1 MINLNSIQEKILKGD
16 NLSIRESEFLF
27 EKIFDGTLNK
37 EKISSILTIL
47 SYRGE
52 SYEEIYGAVKVLE
65 KKSKKINLNGKLLD
79 TCGTGGDNKK
89 SFNFSTASAIL
100 ATACGLKVAKHGNRS
115 VTSKSGS
122 IDILEALGIKI
133 CDTNKEVRSMFDKC
147 NICFLFAPVF
157 HKSLAKVSMIRKN
170 LSFRTIFNLLGPLLN
185 PAKIN
190 YQLLG
195 VTEKKFLKTH
205 SSCLSKMNLEESWV
219 VHNLDG
225 YDELTTTSTNLIVKV
240 KKKKVFKVTK
250 INPSDIGF
258 KTSKQSDLLGG
269 DSKENAF
276 IMHRL
281 FEGETGPIRDNVILN
296 TSACLLMS
304 GKVKSLEEGMKLAGT
319 TIDNFKA
326 KKKLEELTSIFNNDE
341 CS

>member
-1 MINLNSIQEKILKGD
+1 MKNLNNIEEKLFKGG
-16 NLSIRESEFLF
+16 NLSIKESELLF
-27 EKIFDGTLNK
+27 EKIFDGTFNK
-37 EKISSILTIL
+37 NKISSILTIL
-47 SYRGE
+47 SFRGE
-52 SYEEIYGAVKVLE
+52 SYEEIYGAVKFLE
-65 KKSKKINLNGKLLD
+65 KKSKKINLNGKLVD

-100 ATACGLKVAKHGNRS
+100 AAACGLKVAKHGNRS

-133 CDTNKEVRSMFDKC
+133 CHTNKEIKRMFDKC
-147 NICFLFAPVF
+147 NIGFLFAPVF
-157 HKSLAKVSMIRKN
+157 HKSLAKVSIIRKN
-170 LSFRTIFNLLGPLLN
+170 LNFRTIFNLLGPLLN

-195 VTEKKFLKTH
+195 VTERKFLKTH
-205 SSCLSKMNLEESWV
+205 SNCISKMNLEESWV

-225 YDELTTTSTNLIVKV
+225 YDELTTTSTNLVIKV
-240 KKKKVFKVTK
+240 KKKKIFKITK

-258 KTSKQSDLLGG
+258 KTCKQSDLLGG

-304 GKVKSLEEGMKLAGT
+304 GKVKSLEEGVILASS

-326 KKKLEELTSIFNNDE
+326 KKKLEELTSIFNKNE
-341 CS
+341 YS